1 MRYPSEAAGRG
12 LLAVRAGPWYITGIS
27 HHPPPLRAGGSVL
40 LWIYRSSGYVHMAG
54 KRKRLLITPS
64 DEVWALIDEVH
75 QLTGTP
81 KAAIVSELL
90 DEIAPVFQNTIH
102 ALRIVEEQP
111 REAQRLIQNFANES
125 LGKLAQAS
133 LDLDAAL
140 DARTVKGKR
149 ARRRASAGAS

>member
-1 MRYPSEAAGRG
+1 M
-12 LLAVRAGPWYITGIS
+12 
-27 HHPPPLRAGGSVL
+27 L

-81 KAAIVSELL
+81 KAAIVSEML

-102 ALRIVEEQP
+102 ALRIVQEQP

-133 LDLDAAL
+133 LDLDAAI
-140 DARTVKGKR
+140 DGRTVKGKR
-149 ARRRASAGAS
+149 SRRRRDAGAT

>member
-1 MRYPSEAAGRG
+1 
-12 LLAVRAGPWYITGIS
+12 
-27 HHPPPLRAGGSVL
+27 
-40 LWIYRSSGYVHMAG
+40 MAG

-81 KAAIVSELL
+81 KAAIVSEML

-102 ALRIVEEQP
+102 ALRIVKEQP
-111 REAQRLIQNFANES
+111 REAQRLIQNMANS
-125 LGKLAQAS
+125 VIAQAS
-133 LDLDAAL
+133 QAALDLDSAL